1 MQIKKLK
8 TIIMKYIIRI
18 LVLPFWAT
26 AYLIFALYRLIKG
39 FVLICYGFVVYGGE
53 QITYD
58 ELLNKDTIFK
68 TYLKLEEME
77 AGLKADPRSQCNHVW
92 EQEVGYGQTT
102 APRQKC
108 VICGVE
114 FQTKT
119 F

>member
-1 MQIKKLK
+1 
-8 TIIMKYIIRI
+8 MKYIIR
-18 LVLPFWAT
+18 LVALPFWAII
-26 AYLIFALYRLIKG
+26 YLIFAIYRVIVGLSKM
-39 FVLICYGFVVYGGE
+39 CYGFILHGGE

-58 ELLNKDTIFK
+58 STLNRNTIFK

-77 AGLKADPRSQCNHVW
+77 LRIKVDPRSQCNHVW

-108 VICGVE
+108 VICEVE
-114 FQTKT
+114 LHNKT

>member
-1 MQIKKLK
+1 
-8 TIIMKYIIRI
+8 MKY
-18 LVLPFWAT
+18 LVRLIALPFWAVS
-26 AYLIFALYRLIKG
+26 YFVFALYITFKG
-39 FVLICYGFVVYGGE
+39 FFKMCYGFVVYGGE
-53 QITYD
+53 QVTYD
-58 ELLNKDTIFK
+58 ETLNNKTIFK

-77 AGLKADPRSQCNHVW
+77 LGLKVDPRSNCNHVW

-114 FQTKT
+114 FHTKT

>member
-1 MQIKKLK
+1 
-8 TIIMKYIIRI
+8 MKYIIRLI
-18 LVLPFWAT
+18 ALPFWAT
-26 AYLIFALYRLIKG
+26 VYLIYATYLTLTG
-39 FVLICYGFVVYGGE
+39 FFKICYNFIVYGGE
-53 QITYD
+53 QITCD
-58 ELLNKDTIFK
+58 KSLNKNSILQ

-77 AGLKADPRSQCNHVW
+77 LGLKADPRSHCNHVW

>member
-1 MQIKKLK
+1 
-8 TIIMKYIIRI
+8 MKYIIRLI
-18 LVLPFWAT
+18 ALPFWAT
-26 AYLIFALYRLIKG
+26 IYLIFAVYRVIVGLLKM
-39 FVLICYGFVVYGGE
+39 CYGFIIHGGE

-58 ELLNKDTIFK
+58 STLNRNTIFR

-77 AGLKADPRSQCNHVW
+77 LGLKADPRSHCNHVW

>member
-1 MQIKKLK
+1 
-8 TIIMKYIIRI
+8 MKYIIRLI
-18 LVLPFWAT
+18 ALPFWAII
-26 AYLIFALYRLIKG
+26 YLTFAIYRVIVGLSKM
-39 FVLICYGFVVYGGE
+39 CYGFIVHGGE

-58 ELLNKDTIFK
+58 NTLNRNTIFK

-77 AGLKADPRSQCNHVW
+77 LSLKVDPRSHCNHVW
-92 EQEVGYGQTT
+92 QEEVGYGQTT

-114 FQTKT
+114 NIIKT